1 MEYAT
6 LSNGMKM
13 PMLGIGIFQVP
24 EAECERL
31 VSLALETGYRLID
44 TAQAYGNEAAV
55 GRAIRQSGLARE
67 DVFATSKL
75 SSIINEDQAVQAIE
89 GSLDKLDIDYVDLF
103 LLHAP
108 WGDSYAAWRALE
120 RVLETGRVKA
130 IGVSN
135 FNAGAV
141 ADLTVFNQVTP
152 VLDQIEIDPFNQKKT
167 DVAYLRSQG
176 IVPEAWGPLGQ
187 GRADLYTNPVLK
199 GIADQHQKT
208 VAQVVLRWNIQ
219 RGVVVIPK
227 TTHQERMAENLAIF
241 DFTLTKEEMAA
252 ISQFDEA
259 PADFIYDPDYIQQT
273 VAGFVKNW
281 SK

>member
-13 PMLGIGIFQVP
+13 PMLGMGIFQVP

-44 TAQAYGNEAAV
+44 TAQAYGNEVAV

-259 PADFIYDPDYIQQT
+259 PADFTYDPDYIQQT

>member
-1 MEYAT
+1 M
-6 LSNGMKM
+6 
-13 PMLGIGIFQVP
+13 P

-31 VSLALETGYRLID
+31 VTEALETGYRLID
-44 TAQAYGNEAAV
+44 TAQAYGNE
-55 GRAIRQSGLARE
+55 RAIRQSGLARE

-75 SSIINEDQAVQAIE
+75 SSIINEGQAVQAIE
-89 GSLDKLDIDYVDLF
+89 GSLDKLDIDYMDLF

-141 ADLTVFNQVTP
+141 ADLTVFNRVTP

-227 TTHQERMAENLAIF
+227 TTHQERMAENLAVF

-252 ISQFDEA
+252 ISQLDEA